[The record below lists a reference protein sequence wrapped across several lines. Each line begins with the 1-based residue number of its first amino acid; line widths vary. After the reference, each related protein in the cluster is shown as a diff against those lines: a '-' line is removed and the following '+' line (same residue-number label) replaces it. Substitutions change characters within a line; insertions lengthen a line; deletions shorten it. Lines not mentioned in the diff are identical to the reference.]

1 MIERC
6 QLPEEGRQEDRCR
19 CLITYLLLMLSL
31 LCSTSTSTPSFIQ
44 QTFSEASHW
53 IPGPMLGAVKIEESS
68 KHEELGY
75 KGKRQNL
82 AFKTAVFQRHV
93 NSCMQWEKLWI
104 QSSKS
109 GPWSSVWPYVRHL
122 TFNLSKAHCTHLYNG
137 DDNNIYFI
145 DLGRLWESMH
155 MKMICKLHVSDCS
168 KTQNNLCSS
177 VPLQD
182 KPG

>member
-1 MIERC
+1 M
-6 QLPEEGRQEDRCR
+6 PN
-19 CLITYLLLMLSL
+19 YLLAPHAESIMLHLNIHTFIHSTNILWGSSL
-31 LCSTSTSTPSFIQ
+31 NASPCARCCEDWRRLKAWGAGIQ
-44 QTFSEASHW
+44 R
-53 IPGPMLGAVKIEESS
+53 
-68 KHEELGY
+68 
-75 KGKRQNL
+75 GKRQNP
-82 AFKTAVFQRHV
+82 AFKTAMFQRHV

-104 QSSKS
+104 RSNKSS
-109 GPWSSVWPYVRHL
+109 PWSSVWPYVRHL
-122 TFNLSKAHCTHLYNG
+122 TFNLSKAHYTHLYNG
-137 DDNNIYFI
+137 DDDNIYFI